1 MKNRGKSIRQWYRSL
16 GLYKRLLIISIA
28 VCALPLVLIQLI
40 SMNVTI
46 HHLSNQVDELTR
58 SNLNQISERFSL
70 TLEAYTDIAYQI
82 YADETIVKGLRE
94 YHNAG
99 PMEQA
104 SLFYSLNARVKQFA
118 ETKSGIRCISLICS
132 TGESITYDNKTG
144 SALDNIWRDYTDLR
158 TIWPCRMIQGHS
170 GVILLPTQ
178 QIWDNGEQASLFF
191 LGKEIYDSDD
201 LDGGAVATV
210 VIGIREEVLREI
222 CSEDEEMSAYSVN
235 FITDADGKVV
245 SFPGEN
251 YIGRVVGGED
261 EACRMLRQ
269 TGIFGKKELVGN
281 SYADR
286 ESGWIFYNV
295 YNKDYIMGTV
305 NQVQK
310 IYWLL
315 LLVDVA
321 VVIMFVNA
329 ARNSFTASLQK
340 ILEGIRQVED
350 GNFDVSIDIDS
361 EDEIG
366 QIGHHFNRMAQRVK
380 SLLLEIEETVQ
391 KKNKAEI
398 RALQSQ
404 INPHFLYNTL
414 DAVNWMAIG
423 KGEYELSSMLGNLGQ
438 ILRYAMNQ
446 SGSMVSIYEEEEWLK
461 SYMSLYQLRYGN
473 SFDFQIFIDP
483 EVRSEKIY
491 KLLLQPILENAILH
505 GIKDVEGG
513 YIRMNVSYI
522 DDGTKL
528 YLIVEDNGAGMDEEL
543 VNLYNRSAREN
554 VPGGRIGLAN
564 VFDRIRLYYG
574 DRGSWHISSVKGKG
588 TIVEIFLP
596 CITEENEE
604 KVI

>member
-1 MKNRGKSIRQWYRSL
+1 MKTRGKSVRQWYRSL
-16 GLYKRLLIISIA
+16 SFYKRLLMISIV
-28 VCALPLVLIQLI
+28 VCALPLAVIQLL

-46 HHLSNQVDELTR
+46 RHLSSQVDGLTR

-70 TLEAYTDIAYQI
+70 TLQAYTDIAYQI
-82 YADETIVKGLRE
+82 YADEMIVNGLRE
-94 YHNAG
+94 YHGAE

-104 SLFYSLNARVKQFA
+104 ALFYSLNERLKQFA

-144 SALDNIWRDYTDLR
+144 SALDNIWRDYTDIR
-158 TIWPCRMIQGHS
+158 MIWPYRMIQGHS

-178 QIWDNGEQASLFF
+178 QIWDNGEQVSLFF

-201 LDGGAVATV
+201 LASGAIATV
-210 VIGIREEVLREI
+210 VIAIREEVLREI

-235 FITDADGKVV
+235 FITDAEGKVV
-245 SFPGEN
+245 SFPEEG
-251 YIGRVVGGED
+251 YIGRVVSGEQ

-269 TGIFGKKELVGN
+269 AGLFGKKELVSN
-281 SYADR
+281 SYVDE

-305 NQVQK
+305 RQVQG

-315 LLVDVA
+315 LLVDV
-321 VVIMFVNA
+321 VIVIMFVNA
-329 ARNSFTASLQK
+329 ARKSFSASLQK
-340 ILEGIRQVED
+340 IMQGIRQVED

-361 EDEIG
+361 ADEIG
-366 QIGHHFNRMAQRVK
+366 QIGDHFNRMAQKIK
-380 SLLLEIEETVQ
+380 SLLLEIEETLQ
-391 KKNKAEI
+391 KKKQAEI

-423 KGEYELSSMLGNLGQ
+423 KGEYEISSMLGNLGQ
-438 ILRYAMNQ
+438 ILRYAMDQ
-446 SGSMVSIYEEEEWLK
+446 SGSMVLIYEEEKWLK
-461 SYMSLYQLRYGN
+461 SYMALYQLRYGN
-473 SFDFQIFIDP
+473 SFKFQIFVEP

-505 GIKDVEGG
+505 GIRDVEDG
-513 YIRMNVSYI
+513 YIRMNVCYT

-528 YLIVEDNGAGMDEEL
+528 NLIVEDNGAGMDAEL
-543 VNLYNRSAREN
+543 VDLYNQRARED
-554 VPGGRIGLAN
+554 VPGERIGLAN

-574 DRGSWHISSVKGKG
+574 NQGSWHISSVKGKG
-588 TIVEIFLP
+588 TIVEILVP
-596 CITEENEE
+596 CITEEDEE